1 MARRPC
7 HSGLAL
13 ILVASVMAAGLVAC
27 ESEKITKYPEPDVQS
42 EEPDVVELEDVVT
55 GAGAAGTPC
64 AEGSDCGSGY
74 CLDEEA
80 LEELGLEYGVSTD
93 HFAAPGG
100 MCVTRGCEPGTCG
113 GGETCTSMWPWG
125 LLESWCLADCDE
137 LFACRWQESY
147 TCHGLVTPGGGGM
160 SVDAGPSD
168 DSDAGAAATASSG
181 VCLPEAIAAG
191 TAAAAT
197 GGLTGGPCEADDQC
211 IDGGFCFSD
220 AWLDDLGEQ
229 FGLDTSP
236 FDIPGGMC
244 SAFCF
249 GADDCEPGSAC
260 LPLQDTFG
268 APFDLCVRRCGDL
281 DACRWE

>member
-1 MARRPC
+1 
-7 HSGLAL
+7 
-13 ILVASVMAAGLVAC
+13 
-27 ESEKITKYPEPDVQS
+27 
-42 EEPDVVELEDVVT
+42 
-55 GAGAAGTPC
+55 
-64 AEGSDCGSGY
+64 
-74 CLDEEA
+74 
-80 LEELGLEYGVSTD
+80 
-93 HFAAPGG
+93 
-100 MCVTRGCEPGTCG
+100 
-113 GGETCTSMWPWG
+113 
-125 LLESWCLADCDE
+125 
-137 LFACRWQESY
+137 
-147 TCHGLVTPGGGGM
+147 M

-281 DACRWE
+281 DACRWEEGYQCYLADPDDDLAVCLPETLVIAAECDDGHCEEGG